1 MFARSIGQSVGAA
14 VLGAVANAVIA
25 GQGGDETDPGTIVA
39 ASTAVF
45 VGAAVVAV
53 LLLVATLTMPRE
65 RRAPD
70 PTAISPD
77 PAPVTG
83 PIHEIG

>member
-1 MFARSIGQSVGAA
+1 MFARSIGQAVGAA

-25 GQGGDETDPGTIVA
+25 SSGGDETDPATIIQ

-53 LLLVATLTMPRE
+53 LLLLATLMMPRE

-70 PTAISPD
+70 PTAVSTAPEPATGSTPD
-77 PAPVTG
+77 AG
-83 PIHEIG
+83 